1 MTKTNLASVKELK
14 RKEIDFSIF
23 IHSGTVNSL
32 EQAAQERNQNPDQVI
47 RSLLFRLTENEFALV
62 LVAGPRQIPWKTLR
76 QIFNQRRLTMASPED
91 VLKITGYKVGTVS
104 PFGIP
109 MKVAIYIDS
118 QITGVKPYSMGS
130 GESGTALILTAKEL
144 RKALPNATILTI
156 F

>member
-1 MTKTNLASVKELK
+1 MTKTTLASVKELK
-14 RKEIDFSIF
+14 SKKIDFSIF
-23 IHSGTVNSL
+23 IHSGTVKSL
-32 EQAAQERNQNPDQVI
+32 EQAAQERNQSPDQVL
-47 RSLLFRLTENEFALV
+47 RSLLFRLSDNDFALV
-62 LVAGPRQIPWKTLR
+62 LVAGPRQIPWKTIR
-76 QIFNQRRLTMASPED
+76 RVFNQRRLTMASPED

-109 MKVAIYIDS
+109 MNVPIYIDS
-118 QITGVKPYSMGS
+118 QITGDKHYSIGS